1 MLMRAMRHAIRNET
15 SLVLV
20 IAVLFSA
27 VAIPVL
33 SGFLEPSQPPAVA
46 AVQIGDP
53 QGSGDVSGSTQSS
66 KRQAGAKKRDRDDAA
81 RARGAARRAQQSPGK
96 AQAQGARGSS
106 QARGSSRAPRTT
118 APATPAPAPSDDAG
132 EDDGDDED

>member
-1 MLMRAMRHAIRNET
+1 MNPIRNET

-27 VAIPVL
+27 IAIPAL

-53 QGSGDVSGSTQSS
+53 RDNRGGSAV
-66 KRQAGAKKRDRDDAA
+66 RDD
-81 RARGAARRAQQSPGK
+81 G
-96 AQAQGARGSS
+96 GSS
-106 QARGSSRAPRTT
+106 GAPAVKPQPKAEPESRAPR
-118 APATPAPAPSDDAG
+118 PADDEAGPADDDAEPRRPAKRPDAPAPSAQPAPAAPADDAV
-132 EDDGDDED
+132 EDDGGED